1 MRDGREVPGGRR
13 EKEVNRLCHDGAF
26 RHLDMSAVVE
36 KGSVQGDDR
45 VVLELRVAGEML
57 LEGFGLRSEHLGEWS
72 DANAFR
78 ERPQVRKARRV
89 PTVHENELTGLQ
101 DPERE
106 RLEVLGDHPAGPAED
121 GGLERDAEQGREVR
135 EFPLLVFLG
144 GKAEGFKA
152 PDRLLPDGAQP
163 FGPTQL
169 PLRGR
174 KASVRGPP
182 SGTPRSSSSRLRRSP
197 RSGRA
202 S

>member
-1 MRDGREVPGGRR
+1 
-13 EKEVNRLCHDGAF
+13 
-26 RHLDMSAVVE
+26 MSAVLE
-36 KGSVQGDDR
+36 KRSVQGDER

-57 LEGFGLRSEHLGEWS
+57 LEGFGLRSEHLGERS

-121 GGLERDAEQGREVR
+121 RGLERDAEQGREVR

-163 FGPTQL
+163 FGPTD
-169 PLRGR
+169 R
-174 KASVRGPP
+174 KSTRLN
-182 SGTPRSSSSRLRRSP
+182 SSHVKISYAVFCLKKKKRNQ
-197 RSGRA
+197 
-202 S
+202 